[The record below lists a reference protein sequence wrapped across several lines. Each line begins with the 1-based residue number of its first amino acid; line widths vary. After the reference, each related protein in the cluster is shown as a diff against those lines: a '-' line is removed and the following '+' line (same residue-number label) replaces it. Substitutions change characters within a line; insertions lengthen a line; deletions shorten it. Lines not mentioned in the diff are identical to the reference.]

1 MNRRAPTT
9 INDRERQQEAAQS
22 VSSRVLSM
30 HRAMP
35 NHAGLTLGPRT
46 IKGNSENRNSPL
58 RIRRLII
65 SDHLPKLA
73 ITSYGLDPAL

>member
-1 MNRRAPTT
+1 
-9 INDRERQQEAAQS
+9 
-22 VSSRVLSM
+22 
-30 HRAMP
+30 MP